1 MRFLLDTQ
9 AFILSI
15 TEKSSEIPKRALRF
29 IQDEGNERVLS
40 TMSLA
45 EMAIKTSIGKLN
57 LNAEQIRAAIHDLK
71 ATVIHFSPAHALR
84 LFDLPL
90 HHREP
95 FDRMI
100 IATAL
105 AEGIPLL
112 GGDARFPLYTA
123 QGLSVIW
130 R

>member
-9 AFILSI
+9 AFILAI
-15 TEKSSEIPKRALRF
+15 TEKSSEIPKRALRL
-29 IQDEGNERVLS
+29 IRDDGNERVLS

-45 EMAIKTSIGKLN
+45 EMAIKTNIGKLN
-57 LNAEQIRAAIHDLK
+57 VNAEQIRAATHDLK
-71 ATVIHFSPAHALR
+71 ATVIHFSPARALR
-84 LFDLPL
+84 LYDLPL

-100 IATAL
+100 VATAL

-112 GGDARFPLYTA
+112 NAMRVS
-123 QGLSVIW
+123 LSTQP
-130 R
+130 RACR